1 MRKGSLFG
9 KIYVRLS
16 GCLEAC
22 RRYGL
27 SVVLKLSLPCILCF
41 SLAGCL
47 ETEVSLS
54 GDDYKLIDSLYTKQK
69 DSLIP
74 VMDSACVRFKD
85 SVMQHWV
92 DSIMTER
99 QEEIDKLIGR

>member
-1 MRKGSLFG
+1 MRS
-9 KIYVRLS
+9 
-16 GCLEAC
+16 
-22 RRYGL
+22 L
-27 SVVLKLSLPCILCF
+27 SVIQWLVIAVLCF
-41 SLAGCL
+41 SLTGCL
-47 ETEVSLS
+47 ETEISLS

-74 VMDSACVRFKD
+74 LLDSACIEFKD

-92 DSIMTER
+92 DSIMMER